1 MAAGSKDYNYIRD
14 AVIKNV
20 KYPERAR
27 RLGLEGKVILSF
39 IVLENGTTK
48 EIKVINSSGHLLLDE
63 SAKEA
68 VAMTRIARRGPYR
81 VVVNLPIMFRLQG
94 PNDDRT

>member
-1 MAAGSKDYNYIRD
+1 M
-14 AVIKNV
+14 KNV

-27 RLGLEGKVILSF
+27 RLGFEGKVLLSF

-48 EIKVINSSGHLLLDE
+48 EIKVIKSSGHRLLDE

-68 VAMTRIARRGPYR
+68 VAVTRITRKTPHR
-81 VVVNLPIMFRLQG
+81 VVVSLPIMFRLQG